1 MEWYIDWVKN
11 NREVGRGVC
20 NVYADLFRYICGY
33 TYIPNKKIEA
43 SIFHKD
49 KYDHALNVVKINNEW
64 LYFDLK
70 SSDGVYD
77 SDSRSTN
84 KYDLIFATREQI
96 SFLYKKLKNPVLN

>member
-1 MEWYIDWVKN
+1 M
-11 NREVGRGVC
+11 
-20 NVYADLFRYICGY
+20 FRYICGY

-64 LYFDLK
+64 LYFDLT

-96 SFLYKKLKNPVLN
+96 SFLYKKLENPVLN